1 MPPGGRLIGLRY
13 RYFGVG
19 IVESLIISQDGRI
32 VISSGDKMDVSVSAR
47 LLTEN
52 LAFSSLYI
60 FMKINNRESRHITQ
74 HIISGARVFKFCKII
89 NQVPFP

>member
-1 MPPGGRLIGLRY
+1 MGRLIGLRY

-60 FMKINNRESRHITQ
+60 FRLSKVTRREPC
-74 HIISGARVFKFCKII
+74 VFVLIYI
-89 NQVPFP
+89 HENQQQGIQTYHPTHNIRR